1 MFTKRRVAI
10 TSLLL
15 PLLLYAAFLTTSLYQ
30 RSQLDKTIQEADGL
44 IWGKG
49 NDQHVVHVE
58 TKKPTVE
65 QIHYEI
71 RIERLNDKK
80 IVYSDSFEIDF
91 DMYGG
96 GFFSSMQ
103 VDNDPELELVA
114 WGIHEQKRSFFLDF
128 SNDAVAKKSL
138 DHISPEANKLID
150 QWRKYNI
157 ERPVELLI
165 VVVFLLGYYILY
177 GLIWGTRRIY
187 RLFRPVNA
195 SKTK

>member
-1 MFTKRRVAI
+1 MFTKKRIVV

-15 PLLLYAAFLTTSLYQ
+15 PLLLYAAFLASAFYQ
-30 RSQLDKTIQEADGL
+30 RTQLDKTIQEADGL

-49 NDQHVVHVE
+49 YGQHVVHVE

-71 RIERLNDKK
+71 RIENLNDKK
-80 IVYSDSFEIDF
+80 IIYSDSFTIDF

-114 WGIHEQKRSFFLDF
+114 WGIHERKRSFFLDF
-128 SNDAVAKKSL
+128 SNDTVTKKSL
-138 DHISPEANKLID
+138 DHVSPEANKLID
-150 QWRKYNI
+150 QWLKYNI
-157 ERPVELLI
+157 ERPVELVI
-165 VVVFLLGYYILY
+165 GFVILLGYYMLY
-177 GLIWGTRRIY
+177 GTIWGIRRIY
-187 RLFRPVNA
+187 RLLRPVNV
-195 SKTK
+195 SKPK